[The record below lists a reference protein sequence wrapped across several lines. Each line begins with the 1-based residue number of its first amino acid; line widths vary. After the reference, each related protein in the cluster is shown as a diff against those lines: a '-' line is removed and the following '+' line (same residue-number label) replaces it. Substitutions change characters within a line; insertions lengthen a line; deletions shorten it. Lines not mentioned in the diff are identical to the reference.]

1 MIQEEEEIDTEI
13 EGGEIVPQEVVEGE
27 EVVKEE
33 RWWQCDTCL
42 EGFVSRSVAYT
53 VQADN
58 TLPWYKV
65 SIGCIEE
72 SRI

>member
-13 EGGEIVPQEVVEGE
+13 EGGEIVPQEVEEGE

-53 VQADN
+53 V
-58 TLPWYKV
+58 
-65 SIGCIEE
+65 
-72 SRI
+72 